1 MYNVTEAQVEFILKD
16 IEARG
21 VVLEDLR
28 DNLLD
33 HMCCIIE
40 EEMDEN
46 EDFKVFYESV
56 LPRFFKENLMEIQVE
71 TDNLIKFKNF
81 YSMKKIMKISG
92 ITTVLLT
99 TLGAILK
106 TMHLPGAGITIVLGG
121 FVFSLIFLP
130 LLIAIKFK
138 DEESKVDK
146 VVFSFGFLIAMIL
159 SAGLIFKLMHWPYAN
174 IMMLSSTV
182 IFTFVYVPLYFFTR
196 VKRADLRFN
205 TIVNSV
211 LMMAC
216 GGIFFSLFDL
226 SFSKEFEKQ
235 MIENHVYL
243 HENSDRL
250 FASNTRL
257 LSLEKDIDKA
267 KELHEL
273 SELVNQKIEKVVD
286 KIVSHK
292 STAHLSNEIKELKNV
307 LSQYDE
313 LVKRDEYEHIDRL
326 KIDDIN
332 VIERL
337 SIELAMNT
345 LARLQQRVAVNE
357 NCYLTS
363 ILIAEGK

>member
-1 MYNVTEAQVEFILKD
+1 MYSVTEEQVEFILKD

-40 EEMDEN
+40 QEMNEK

-56 LPRFFKENLMEIQVE
+56 LLRFFKDNLQEIQVE

-92 ITTVLLT
+92 IATVLFT
-99 TLGAILK
+99 TMGAILK
-106 TMHLPGAGITIVLGG
+106 TLHLPGAAINIVLGG
-121 FVFSLIFLP
+121 FTFSLIFLP
-130 LLIAIKFK
+130 LLIAIKFR

-146 VVFSFGFLIAMIL
+146 AVFSFGFLIAMIL
-159 SAGLIFKLMHWPYAN
+159 SAGLIFKLMHWPFAN
-174 IMMLSSTV
+174 VMMLSSTV
-182 IFTFVYVPLYFFTR
+182 TFTFVYVPLYFFTR
-196 VKRADLRFN
+196 VRRAELRFN

-235 MIENHVYL
+235 MVENHIYMN
-243 HENSDRL
+243 ENSNRL
-250 FASNTRL
+250 FVSNNRL
-257 LSLEKDIDKA
+257 YEAEKEN
-267 KELHEL
+267 ELHKISKE
-273 SELVNQKIEKVVD
+273 VNDKIEEVVD
-286 KIVSHK
+286 KILSDN
-292 STAHLSNEIKELKNV
+292 STANLDRELAGLN
-307 LSQYDE
+307 LAISQYCEITKNDKYSE
-313 LVKRDEYEHIDRL
+313 LQEINSKDVKLIDKL
-326 KIDDIN
+326 N
-332 VIERL
+332 IEV
-337 SIELAMNT
+337 AMNT
-345 LARLQQRVAVNE
+345 LARLQQKIAVNE

-363 ILIAEGK
+363 LLIAERK

>member
-1 MYNVTEAQVEFILKD
+1 MYNVTEEQVEFILKD

-40 EEMDEN
+40 EEMDEK

-56 LPRFFKENLMEIQVE
+56 LPRFFKENLLEIQVE

-92 ITTVLLT
+92 IATVFFTTV
-99 TLGAILK
+99 GAILK
-106 TMHLPGAGITIVLGG
+106 TSHLPGAGMCIVLGG
-121 FVFSLIFLP
+121 FTFSLIFLP

-146 VVFSFGFLIAMIL
+146 TVFSFGFLIAIIL
-159 SAGLIFKLMHWPYAN
+159 SAGLIFKLMHWPFAN

-182 IFTFVYVPLYFFTR
+182 IFTFVYVPVYFFSR
-196 VKRADLRFN
+196 VRRPELRFN

-211 LMMAC
+211 MMMAC

-226 SFSKEFEKQ
+226 SFSREFEKN
-235 MIENHVYL
+235 MVENHIYL
-243 HENSDRL
+243 HDNSERL
-250 FASNTRL
+250 FASNSRL
-257 LSLEKDIDKA
+257 YKAESELGNAKKLKDVSK
-267 KELHEL
+267 
-273 SELVNQKIEKVVD
+273 LVNQKIEKVVD
-286 KIVSHK
+286 QILLQENTNNL
-292 STAHLSNEIKELKNV
+292 STELLELKNAI
-307 LSQYDE
+307 SQYDE
-313 LVKRDEYEHIDRL
+313 IAKQNKLQDINSL
-326 KIDDIN
+326 KIYDIDA
-332 VIERL
+332 IER
-337 SIELAMNT
+337 INGELAMNT
-345 LARLQQRVAVNE
+345 LARLQQQIAVNE

-363 ILIAEGK
+363 ILALK